1 MSTDKKERDAAMV
14 SKRNWLVLMLLVIGM
29 ISLIGCSSGEDSDA
43 DTTDSEQ
50 EADEQQEEQEDQ
62 EEPSAELSTDEE
74 LTQQLESEDAVEEAM
89 VQLVDEEDGQLVNID
104 IDISADQEWSED
116 LKTTYSEIIQEAYP
130 DQTVDVIFAQDG
142 EMLEQI
148 TLE

>member
-1 MSTDKKERDAAMV
+1 MI
-14 SKRNWLVLMLLVIGM
+14 SKRNWLVLMVLVIGM

-50 EADEQQEEQEDQ
+50 EADEQQEGQ

-89 VQLVDEEDGQLVNID
+89 VQLVDEEEGQLVNID
-104 IDISADQEWSED
+104 INISADQEWSED